1 MLCLH
6 LIRVFP
12 LPRFSLLFSFLFF
25 FFHFLFYFSVAVA
38 KTHFVHNFISF
49 AFYFHFISK
58 ILFVFCFEVAVGEG
72 PEGAVSGRQ
81 RVARGV

>member
-1 MLCLH
+1 M
-6 LIRVFP
+6 FT
-12 LPRFSLLFSFLFF
+12 FNQSFSFAAIFASYL

-58 ILFVFCFEVAVGEG
+58 ILFVFCFDVAGG
-72 PEGAVSGRQ
+72 GGQ